1 MVLVLAVSVTQRVK
15 EVKQPY
21 GGYIKRKDFEETKLG
36 KGEEELLEDINVDPS
51 LIGMALDYMTRFM
64 LSKDIIES
72 FKVSIL
78 GAIHIKEEELAKEL
92 LRSIKG
98 LDDESIRAAIK
109 LAGFDVV
116 VRAGRFAY
124 VPVASIEPNQAAI
137 ENTRLMIE
145 RTIKFFQECG
155 PIVDEGFTFQG
166 AYTDT
171 IGAGDADYMTEDTLW
186 DLKALKN
193 NIGKNHTLQLLVYW
207 RMGLRSDPAKFEKVK
222 KLGIYNPRKNTSYVY
237 ELAKLDPA
245 VAEEVDREV
254 IGYDD

>member
-1 MVLVLAVSVTQRVK
+1 MLEVLGLSVTQRVK

-36 KGEEELLEDINVDPS
+36 KGEEELLEGVNVDPS
-51 LIGMALDYMTRFM
+51 LIGIALDYMTR
-64 LSKDIIES
+64 LAISKDHVES
-72 FKVSIL
+72 FKVSLI
-78 GAIHIKEEELAKEL
+78 GAVHIGEKEQATEL
-92 LRSIKG
+92 LKSIKS

-109 LAGFDVV
+109 LAGYDVV
-116 VRAGRFAY
+116 VRAGRFGY
-124 VPVASIEPNQAAI
+124 VPVSSIEPNQAAI
-137 ENTRLMIE
+137 ENTRLMIV

-155 PIVDEGFTFQG
+155 PIVDQGFTFQG
-166 AYTDT
+166 AYTDI

-186 DLKALKN
+186 DLKAIKN
-193 NIGKNHTLQLLVYW
+193 NINKNHTLQLLVYW

-245 VAEEVDREV
+245 VVEEVDREV